1 MTPRMILRILV
12 VEDDPVLASPL
23 TSYIAGLGWEVDFA
37 ASGKMALRFCAR
49 TDYDAI
55 VVDEAMPDL
64 SGIEICN
71 KIKAQSDTPVLLM
84 ASKGQNSQVMRCNAD
99 DCVVDPSDYRE
110 IAHRCQHLN
119 VREKLSIS
127 A

>member
-23 TSYIAGLGWEVDFA
+23 TSYIAGLGWDVDFA
-37 ASGKMALRFCAR
+37 ASGKLALRFCAK

-64 SGIEICN
+64 SGAEICN

-84 ASKGQNSQVMRCNAD
+84 TSNQHSEQMMSCNAD
-99 DCVVDPSDYRE
+99 DCVADPSDYRE
-110 IAHRCQHLN
+110 IAHRCQHLKE
-119 VREKLSIS
+119 REKLPIS